1 MLAYPNAH
9 LVVVGDDRI
18 TSQRLPSLLAGAG
31 YQNIAY
37 FSDAA
42 SALVTLAKT
51 LPDLIVLDL
60 DVLGAS
66 GVELMKQLQQQW
78 LEAMPPV
85 VVLIDQSTPSYRQEA
100 LLYGALAVLSQPV
113 DERELCQRVHNI
125 LQHHYRGKQE
135 RERSYE
141 LQTLVEAR
149 TAELKTRSLQDPV
162 TGLPNRRAI
171 LHHLSRRLV
180 AQAPLGI
187 FFMRVRQLND
197 IARLHGYAV
206 SDALM
211 CGLADQLESSAVAQG
226 GFLGAWSSEDFLLIK
241 PLPLEQWQSCGERLV
256 RLMNGPMP
264 VGDLMLDVLVDIG
277 ISHSSDE
284 HDSAET
290 LIRHA
295 VMALPLGRD
304 MPRLLRYRSSMTA
317 QFLYRNRLRLA
328 LKDAPQQGQLALYF
342 QPKIELGTGL
352 IVGAEALLRWT
363 HPEMGSVSPSDF
375 IPVAEQTDAIN
386 VLGHWVVEAAITYL
400 AQWLETKALA
410 DEFVLAINVSG
421 QQLMQTD
428 FSDQLLES
436 LQLAQVPAHHLQ
448 VEVTESALMGDVELA
463 RDQLI
468 RLNHNGVTSA
478 IDDFGTGYSSLAYL
492 KHLPV
497 SVLKIDRSFIMEIEH
512 NPQDQRLAQTVVNM
526 AHNFGCQV
534 VAEGIEND
542 AQAQLLAAMGCELG
556 QGFYYARP
564 MPADEFMAFCQRW
577 VHQPAASK
585 PA

>member
-1 MLAYPNAH
+1 MLAYPHAH
-9 LVVVGDDRI
+9 LVIVDDDQMAR
-18 TSQRLPSLLAGAG
+18 QRLHTLLADEG
-31 YQNIAY
+31 YQNISH
-37 FSDAA
+37 FSDAT
-42 SALVTLAKT
+42 SALMALRST
-51 LPDLIVLDL
+51 LPDLILLDL
-60 DVLGAS
+60 DLLGGS
-66 GVELMKQLQQQW
+66 GVELMKRLQQQW
-78 LEAMPPV
+78 HEAMPPV
-85 VVLIDQSTPSYRQEA
+85 VVLMDQSSQPYRHDV
-100 LLYGALAVLSQPV
+100 LTYGALDVLNQPV
-113 DERELCQRVHNI
+113 NGSELCQRVHNI

-149 TAELKTRSLQDPV
+149 TAELKARSLQDPV

-180 AQAPLGI
+180 AHAPLGI

-211 CGLADQLESSAVAQG
+211 CGLAAQLESSAVAQG
-226 GFLGAWSSEDFLLIK
+226 GVLGAWSSEDFLLIK
-241 PLPLEQWQSCGERLV
+241 PLPVEQLQSCGERLV

-277 ISHSSDE
+277 ISHSSDD
-284 HDSAET
+284 HDGAET

-304 MPRLLRYRSSMTA
+304 MPRLLRYQPSMTA
-317 QFLYRNRLRLA
+317 DFLHRNRLRLA

-342 QPKIELGTGL
+342 QPKVELDRGL
-352 IVGAEALLRWT
+352 IVGAEGLLRWT
-363 HPEMGSVSPSDF
+363 HPDMGFVSPADF
-375 IPVAEQTDAIN
+375 IPVAEQSDAIN
-386 VLGHWVVEAAITYL
+386 VLGNWVVEAAIAYL
-400 AQWLETKALA
+400 AQWLGAQALS
-410 DEFVLAINVSG
+410 DDFVLAINVSG
-421 QQLMQTD
+421 RQLMQVD
-428 FSDQLLES
+428 FADRLLET
-436 LQLAQVPAHHLQ
+436 LQLAQVPAYRLQ

-463 RDQLI
+463 RDQLV
-468 RLNHNGVTSA
+468 RLKHEGVTTA

-497 SVLKIDRSFIMEIEH
+497 SVLKIDRSFIMDMEH
-512 NPQDQRLAQTVVNM
+512 NRQDQRLAQTVVNM

-564 MPADEFMAFCQRW
+564 MPADEFIAFCQRW
-577 VHQPAASK
+577 VHQPTASK
-585 PA
+585 SV